1 MVNKIKTLSYEFM
14 VNEQWHG
21 MPPKCRKCYSNN
33 LDKLRRKE
41 RRALNRMVEQLVIE
55 ELSDDLAYWDYELD
69 KALEEANDV
78 YENYARDRERFERGG
93 EEPDWDYYN
102 DRFEETRRR
111 IGIAYRE
118 YYTAA

>member
-1 MVNKIKTLSYEFM
+1 MKHYAKMIGYE
-14 VNEQWHG
+14 VDDILYRRCYGGKPESIAETKHIY
-21 MPPKCRKCYSNN
+21 RK
-33 LDKLRRKE
+33 RE
-41 RRALNRMVEQLVIE
+41 RRALNRMVEELVIE
-55 ELSDDLAYWDYELD
+55 ELSNDLAYWDYELD

-78 YENYARDRERFERGG
+78 YEKYARDRERFERGG